1 MDAWKRGRI
10 IYAYLIWVVFKA
22 TAAGGLFDAMN
33 SLVEELVVEAGKN
46 VTLSCPGVTED
57 SLVYM
62 LEWRADG
69 MQLLEWRANGMQLE
83 HANRGTVVRSHQNRV
98 FLSLKNYALQFHPVT
113 APDSAKYECLIN
125 NRSTPEAVIKLIVQ
139 DVPDPPERPLITS
152 FTSKSVNLSWA
163 PGANSHNNPISHYV
177 IYTRV
182 DEDGSWDKMKEI
194 VTSTNATFYT
204 IENLTPFTVYSFR
217 VAAVNA
223 MGRSKPSQASYYI
236 ITLREIPEGKPLITS
251 AYNTSAT
258 SIYLAWKPPS
268 RETIHG
274 EFLGYR
280 IGYRPRDKTNMEM
293 KDIYIRDPAVDNHS
307 IHNLETY
314 TQYLVSL
321 QVFNPEGH
329 GPATTVSVMTDEGV
343 PTKPQ
348 NLTSRGITS
357 TTIELSWSEPECA
370 NGVIAGYRVYYMH
383 SNYTDVQMHK
393 MYDNSG
399 PNVEFVLKDLKPY
412 IIYDIWVKA
421 YTWKHE
427 GEPSE
432 HIFRRTDIAGPSEPQ
447 ILNLTCQSYNSVYI
461 QWARPAYFCS
471 SIDYYYINY
480 RQETNKNYEVIE
492 LTADKNH
499 LESGMII
506 PNLTMNTVYEFIV
519 RGATKSTID
528 NHLIIQGESS
538 TPRNVLVTHDCDK
551 IPPLKR
557 RSSKDLSAGVI
568 AGMVCACFAVMLAI
582 TAFVL
587 WKPIFRKCFHTA
599 YYYLDYPP
607 RNVPTLQEW
616 ENSEQDGERT
626 AVSVQQFVQHVAKL
640 HADGDIGF
648 SKEYEI
654 IQSES
659 GGYTVEN
666 SQFAENK
673 AKNRYLNIL
682 AYDHTRVQLLSC
694 GGGPPKKG
702 QDYVNANYIDG
713 WQRARAYIGT
723 QGPLPPTFDGFWRM
737 VWEQRVSIVV
747 MITNLVERGRRKCDM
762 YWPKEGTETYG
773 YIQVTLV
780 REDIMATYTIRTL
793 QIRHLKIKKKKNGT
807 NMGERTIWQYHYTG
821 WPDHG
826 VPDHPLPVLSFIRK
840 SSNANPPDAGP
851 IVVHC
856 SAGVGRT
863 GTYIVI
869 DAMLKQAKSKNEIN
883 VFGFLKHIRTQRN
896 FLVQTEEQYIFIHDA
911 LQEAIESGETNIE
924 ANNLMQHIQDMLCP
938 SNNKTDAW
946 NNLDSQYKLVTSW
959 KPKDFNLVSATK
971 SFNIHKNRNMEIVPI
986 ENARVHLT
994 PKPGVDGSDYINATW
1009 FSGFQRNREF
1019 IITQHPMENT
1029 IMEFWQMMWDHNAQT
1044 IVMLT
1049 QCDEEYPEFWPTEGK
1064 DLESETFRVRLCGIK
1079 ETVNGIILR
1088 EVAVRSLQDDYELS
1102 ARIVQGPLNQVG
1114 LWPHNNNPK
1123 VFVSVIQDFHRDYQN
1138 GPIVVMDRYGGVE
1151 AALFVLLTTLNK
1163 QIEFEQSADIYMFAK
1178 LLYMKRPGVFRSKED
1193 YVLLYQCLE
1202 TMLSSKVRGEP
1213 DLYAMAN
1220 GHVATMSSNDPNE
1233 IRSASSMQHMAM
1245 DYPMKSAPPMIREYA
1260 TVEVSTE
1267 YLSDYTIP
1275 IRVDHPIE
1283 SSSSNRGSETC
1294 LAAHGSNDHGISEKN
1309 IVVSQRNVSY
1319 HNHPPGVSVTVDA
1332 NGYITNG
1339 SMRVPP
1345 EGMEASCKILPQ

>member
-1 MDAWKRGRI
+1 MGIMDAWKRGRI

-22 TAAGGLFDAMN
+22 TTAGGLYDAMN
-33 SLVEELVVEAGKN
+33 SLVEEVVVEAGKN
-46 VTLSCPGVTED
+46 VTLGCPGVTED
-57 SLVYM
+57 SLVLM
-62 LEWRADG
+62 
-69 MQLLEWRANGMQLE
+69 LEWRANGMRLLE
-83 HANRGTVVRSHQNRV
+83 YKSRSTTVVRRTEQNRMS
-98 FLSLKNYALQFHPVT
+98 LSLKNYSLQLHPVT
-113 APDSAKYECLIN
+113 AADSGMYECLVN
-125 NRSTPEAVIKLIVQ
+125 NRNAPEAVIKLIVR
-139 DVPDPPERPLITS
+139 DVPDPPERPLVIS
-152 FTSKSVNLSWA
+152 YTSKAVNISWA
-163 PGANSHNNPISHYV
+163 PGVNSHNTPISQYV
-177 IYTRV
+177 IYTRI
-182 DEDGSWDKMKEI
+182 DENGPWNATKEI
-194 VTSTNATFYT
+194 ITPHNDTFYT
-204 IENLTPFTVYSFR
+204 VENLRPFTVYSFR
-217 VAAVNA
+217 VAAINA
-223 MGRSKPSQASYYI
+223 LGRSKPSQASYYMV
-236 ITLREIPEGKPLITS
+236 TLREIPEGKPTIT
-251 AYNTSAT
+251 AAHNTSAT

-268 RETIHG
+268 RDTIHG

-280 IGYRPRDKTNMEM
+280 IGYRRREKADEEM
-293 KDIYIRDPAVDNHS
+293 KNIYIRDPAVDNHS
-307 IHNLETY
+307 IHNLDTF

-329 GPATTVSVMTDEGV
+329 GPASTVTVMTDEGA
-343 PTKPQ
+343 PTKPE
-348 NLTSRGITS
+348 NLTSREITGN
-357 TTIELSWSEPECA
+357 TIELSWSEPENA
-370 NGVIAGYRVYYMH
+370 NGIIVGYRVYYMH
-383 SNYTDVQMHK
+383 SNYTDVKMHIPDK
-393 MYDNSG
+393 SADSDD
-399 PNVEFVLKDLKPY
+399 PNTKFILKDLNPNTDYK
-412 IIYDIWVKA
+412 IWVKA
-421 YTWKHE
+421 YTRKNE
-427 GEPSE
+427 GEPSDQ
-432 HIFRRTDIAGPSEPQ
+432 IIRRTDITGPSAPL
-447 ILNLTCQSYNSVYI
+447 ILNLTCQSHQSLYI
-461 QWARPAYFCS
+461 QWARPVTFS
-471 SIDYYYINY
+471 GSIDYYYINY
-480 RQETNKNYEVIE
+480 RPENGRYYEEIE
-492 LTADKNH
+492 LSTEKNH
-499 LESGMII
+499 LESGAII
-506 PNLTMNTVYEFIV
+506 PNLTVNTIYEIVV
-519 RGATKSTID
+519 RGATRSTI
-528 NHLIIQGESS
+528 NSHLIQGESS
-538 TPRNVLVTHDCDK
+538 TPAKVLVTRDCDK
-551 IPPLKR
+551 IPPSMH
-557 RSSKDLSAGVI
+557 RSGKDLTPGVI
-568 AGMVCACFAVMLAI
+568 AGMVCTCFIVMLAI

-587 WKPIFRKCFHTA
+587 WKKCFHTA
-599 YYYLDYPP
+599 YYFLDYPP

-626 AVSVQQFVQHVAKL
+626 AVAVQQFVQHVASL

-648 SKEYEI
+648 SKEYEL
-654 IQSES
+654 IQSET
-659 GGYTVEN
+659 GDYTVEN

-713 WQRARAYIGT
+713 WQKARAYIGT

-780 REDIMATYTIRTL
+780 KEDIMATYTIRTL
-793 QIRHLKIKKKKNGT
+793 QIRHLKQIKKKKNGT
-807 NMGERTIWQYHYTG
+807 NMGERTIWQYHYTS

-840 SSNANPPDAGP
+840 SSNANPPEAGP

-869 DAMLKQAKSKNEIN
+869 DAMLKQAKAKNEIN

-911 LQEAIESGETNIE
+911 LQEAIESGETNINS
-924 ANNLMQHIQDMLCP
+924 NNLMKHIQDMLCP

-946 NNLDSQYKLVTSW
+946 NNIEAQYKLVTSW

-971 SFNIHKNRNMEIVPI
+971 TCNIHKNRNMDIIPI

-1009 FSGFQRNREF
+1009 VSGFQRNREF

-1049 QCDEEYPEFWPTEGK
+1049 QCNEEYPEFWPIEGK
-1064 DLESETFRVRLCGIK
+1064 DLESETFRVRLCGTK
-1079 ETVNGIILR
+1079 ETVNGTILL

-1102 ARIVQGPLNQVG
+1102 ARIVQAPSNQNG

-1123 VFVSVIQDFHRDYQN
+1123 TFVSIIQDFHRDYQN

-1163 QIEFEQSADIYMFAK
+1163 QLEFEQSADVYMFAK
-1178 LLYMKRPGVFRSKED
+1178 LLYMKRPGVFRTKED

-1202 TMLSSKVRGEP
+1202 SMLSTKSRAEP

-1220 GHVATMSSNDPNE
+1220 GHVASLNDPNE
-1233 IRSASSMQHMAM
+1233 IRSASSIQHMPI
-1245 DYPMKSAPPMIREYA
+1245 DYPSKSSVIREYA
-1260 TVEVSTE
+1260 TVEVSSE

-1283 SSSSNRGSETC
+1283 SSSSRGSEPC
-1294 LAAHGSNDHGISEKN
+1294 LSSHGGSNDHVVSPSEKSM
-1309 IVVSQRNVSY
+1309 VVSQRNISY
-1319 HNHPPGVSVTVDA
+1319 HNHPQSGVSVMVDA

-1339 SMRVPP
+1339 SMRVPSDN
-1345 EGMEASCKILPQ
+1345 MEPSCKMMPQ

>member
-1 MDAWKRGRI
+1 MILASQSTSTILISQHNENLIIPYSDGVASSINTSSLWQRSREYCSPLLLSSGNMDFIYHEPSI
-10 IYAYLIWVVFKA
+10 IVAEIHKQHHSG
-22 TAAGGLFDAMN
+22 THN
-33 SLVEELVVEAGKN
+33 N
-46 VTLSCPGVTED
+46 VMKQIHEIGE
-57 SLVYM
+57 
-62 LEWRADG
+62 DG
-69 MQLLEWRANGMQLE
+69 MW
-83 HANRGTVVRSHQNRV
+83 
-98 FLSLKNYALQFHPVT
+98 
-113 APDSAKYECLIN
+113 
-125 NRSTPEAVIKLIVQ
+125 
-139 DVPDPPERPLITS
+139 
-152 FTSKSVNLSWA
+152 
-163 PGANSHNNPISHYV
+163 
-177 IYTRV
+177 
-182 DEDGSWDKMKEI
+182 DEMKPI
-194 VTSTNATFYT
+194 VTSTNSTIYT

-223 MGRSKPSQASYYI
+223 MGRSVPSQPSYCI
-236 ITLREIPEGKPLITS
+236 ITLRETFLANWDAEMQPTRTLSNTRECRIRAIKRELEH
-251 AYNTSAT
+251 AYMRAIEDACT
-258 SIYLAWKPPS
+258 
-268 RETIHG
+268 
-274 EFLGYR
+274 
-280 IGYRPRDKTNMEM
+280 RPRDKTNMEM

-307 IHNLETY
+307 IHELKTY

-329 GPATTVSVMTDEGV
+329 GPATTVSVMTDEGGKMGSQNDARNSGVTTTTILTLRILLGAGLLSNLLSHVLAQTEDPQTSLETTTSTETMTMYEQTTTYIVPGSSSSSFPSTTENKADLFKV
-343 PTKPQ
+343 PTKPL
-348 NLTSRGITS
+348 NFTSRGITS
-357 TTIELSWSEPECA
+357 TTIELLWSEPECA
-370 NGVIAGYRVYYMH
+370 NGVLSGYRVYFMY
-383 SNYTDVQMHK
+383 SNCTDVQM
-393 MYDNSG
+393 YRINENSG
-399 PNVEFVLKDLKPY
+399 PNIEFVLKNLKPY
-412 IIYDIWVKA
+412 VFYDIWVKA
-421 YTWKHE
+421 YTLHNE

-432 HIFRRTDIAGPSEPQ
+432 HLFRRTDIAGPSEPQ
-447 ILNLTCQSYNSVYI
+447 ILNLTCQSYNAVYI
-461 QWARPAYFCS
+461 QWARPTVFWGS
-471 SIDYYYINY
+471 VDYYYINY
-480 RQETNKNYEVIE
+480 RQEINKYYEEIE
-492 LTADKNH
+492 ITANKNH
-499 LESGMII
+499 LESGII
-506 PNLTMNTVYEFIV
+506 VPNLTINMMYEFIV
-519 RGATKSTID
+519 RGATKSTIND
-528 NHLIIQGESS
+528 RLIVQGETSA
-538 TPRNVLVTHDCDK
+538 PRNILVTHDCDK
-551 IPPLKR
+551 IPSLKR
-557 RSSKDLSAGVI
+557 RGSKDLSAGVI
-568 AGMVCACFAVMLAI
+568 AGMVCACFAIMLAI

-626 AVSVQQFVQHVAKL
+626 AVSIQQFVQHVAKL
-640 HADGDIGF
+640 HVDGDIGF

-666 SQFAENK
+666 SQFVENK

-713 WQRARAYIGT
+713 WQCTQAYIGT

-737 VWEQRVSIVV
+737 VWEQQGS
-747 MITNLVERGRRKCDM
+747 
-762 YWPKEGTETYG
+762 ETYG
-773 YIQVTLV
+773 YIQVTLI

-793 QIRHLKIKKKKNGT
+793 QIRHLKIKKKKNGIS
-807 NMGERTIWQYHYTG
+807 MGERTIWQYHYTG

-938 SNNKTDAW
+938 SNKKTDAW

-971 SFNIHKNRNMEIVPI
+971 SFNFYKNRNVEILPI

-1019 IITQHPMENT
+1019 IITQHPMHNT

-1049 QCDEEYPEFWPTEGK
+1049 QCDEEYPEFWPTEGN

-1102 ARIVQGPLNQVG
+1102 ARIVQGPPNQVG

-1163 QIEFEQSADIYMFAK
+1163 QLEFEQSADIYMYSK

-1202 TMLSSKVRGEP
+1202 SMLSSKIRGEP
-1213 DLYAMAN
+1213 DLYSMAN
-1220 GHVATMSSNDPNE
+1220 GRMLASMCCNDPNE

-1245 DYPMKSAPPMIREYA
+1245 DYPMKPSTSMIREYT

-1283 SSSSNRGSETC
+1283 SSSSNRGSETY

-1319 HNHPPGVSVTVDA
+1319 HSHPPGVSVTVDA

>member
-1 MDAWKRGRI
+1 MGSQNDTR
-10 IYAYLIWVVFKA
+10 
-22 TAAGGLFDAMN
+22 N
-33 SLVEELVVEAGKN
+33 S
-46 VTLSCPGVTED
+46 GVTTTTILTLRILLGAGLLSHLLSHVLAQTED
-57 SLVYM
+57 PQTSL
-62 LEWRADG
+62 E
-69 MQLLEWRANGMQLE
+69 
-83 HANRGTVVRSHQNRV
+83 T
-98 FLSLKNYALQFHPVT
+98 T
-113 APDSAKYECLIN
+113 
-125 NRSTPEAVIKLIVQ
+125 
-139 DVPDPPERPLITS
+139 
-152 FTSKSVNLSWA
+152 
-163 PGANSHNNPISHYV
+163 
-177 IYTRV
+177 
-182 DEDGSWDKMKEI
+182 
-194 VTSTNATFYT
+194 TST
-204 IENLTPFTVYSFR
+204 
-217 VAAVNA
+217 
-223 MGRSKPSQASYYI
+223 
-236 ITLREIPEGKPLITS
+236 
-251 AYNTSAT
+251 
-258 SIYLAWKPPS
+258 
-268 RETIHG
+268 
-274 EFLGYR
+274 
-280 IGYRPRDKTNMEM
+280 
-293 KDIYIRDPAVDNHS
+293 
-307 IHNLETY
+307 
-314 TQYLVSL
+314 
-321 QVFNPEGH
+321 
-329 GPATTVSVMTDEGV
+329 ATTTTYEQTTTTTYEQTTTYIVPGSSFSPSTENKTDLFKV

-370 NGVIAGYRVYYMH
+370 NGVITGYRVYYMH

-399 PNVEFVLKDLKPY
+399 GSNVEFVLKNLKPY
-412 IIYDIWVKA
+412 IVYDIWVKA

-461 QWARPAYFCS
+461 QWARPAHFCS

-480 RQETNKNYEVIE
+480 RQETNKYYEEIE

-519 RGATKSTID
+519 RGATKSTIND
-528 NHLIIQGESS
+528 RLIIQGESS
-538 TPRNVLVTHDCDK
+538 APRNVLVTHDCDK
-551 IPPLKR
+551 VPPLKR

-626 AVSVQQFVQHVAKL
+626 AVSVQQFVQHVARL

-713 WQRARAYIGT
+713 WQRTRAYIGT

-780 REDIMATYTIRTL
+780 KEDIMATYTIRTL

-1163 QIEFEQSADIYMFAK
+1163 QLEFEQSADIYMFAK

-1202 TMLSSKVRGEP
+1202 SMLSSKVRGEP